1 MNERHGGGDWIGRS
15 AARVEDQV
23 LLRGGARFL
32 DDIVMPD
39 LAEATFVRSP
49 LAHGLIRSINC
60 DAARALPGV
69 HAVYVFADLRRV
81 LTQDAIPLALPAG
94 GLRFD
99 VDPTCLAIDEVCYV
113 GEPVAIVVATTRRI
127 AEDAAA
133 LVELDIEALPVVVD
147 PVEGLQPGAPKA
159 RLTCPDNLVART
171 KVDYGDVEGAFED
184 AAHVVR
190 ETFRLNKGGGHPMEP
205 RGVVARH
212 DELTDQLTLWNSTQ
226 MPHRAKAMLVATLG
240 LSERQVRVVTPEV
253 GGGFGTKAVFHPEE
267 LATPAAALLLKRPIK
282 WVEDRFESFTASIGE
297 REQIWTVEAAFEAD
311 GRLRGIR
318 GTLVYDHGAA
328 TPYGIALPFNAATNL
343 IGPYILPAYRM
354 LIDLCL
360 TNKTPAA
367 PTRGAGRPQGT
378 FVMERLLDRM
388 ALRLALPRDE
398 IRRRYMIAPGQMP
411 YTIPVKQRD
420 GSMMVYDSGDYP
432 QSQALALKAAGWAD
446 FPQRQKAAREQ
457 GRFIGLGLANYV
469 EATGRGPF
477 ESVSVSIGPSG
488 QVVVSSGATAQG
500 QGVKTMLAQVV
511 AQVLDVAPQSIH
523 VVVGDTSATPA
534 GLGAYASRQAV
545 TAGNA
550 AFAAAT
556 LLANKAKI
564 AAAEL
569 LEASVEDLVIR
580 EGVVEVKGVPGH
592 GASLTQIARALA
604 GTPGFALPGN
614 LPPGLSAA
622 SDFMT
627 SGLSY
632 TNGCHLAEVE
642 VDPDTGGVKIL
653 RYVVVH
659 DCGRMINPMMV
670 EGQILGGVIHGVG
683 MTLFE
688 WMRYDREGQPLT
700 ATLADYL
707 LPTSDVA
714 PRLEIHHLESPTPL
728 NPLGVKGA
736 AESGTIGAP
745 ATIVSAIEDALR
757 PLDIRVTQLP
767 VTPPQLRKL
776 IRDAQ
781 SSELRP

>member
-1 MNERHGGGDWIGRS
+1 MSEGHEVGGWIGRS
-15 AARVEDQV
+15 AARVEDHV

-60 DAARALPGV
+60 EAARALPGV

-81 LTQDAIPLALPAG
+81 LTQDCIPLALPAG

-99 VDPTCLAIDEVCYV
+99 VDPSCLAITEVCYV
-113 GEPVAIVVATTRRI
+113 GEPVAMVVATSRRV

-147 PVEGLQPGAPKA
+147 PVEGLQQGAPKA
-159 RLTCPDNLVART
+159 RLSCPDNLVART
-171 KVDYGDVEGAFED
+171 KVDYGDVDGAFAG
-184 AAHVVR
+184 AAHMVR
-190 ETFRLNKGGGHPMEP
+190 EQFRLNKGGGHPMEP

-212 DELTDQLTLWNSTQ
+212 DEITDQLTVWNSTQ

-240 LSERQVRVVTPEV
+240 LAEHQLRVVTPEV

-267 LATPAAALLLKRPIK
+267 LAVPAAALLLKRPIK

-343 IGPYILPAYRM
+343 IGPYVLPAYRM

-388 ALRLALPRDE
+388 ALQLGLARDE
-398 IRRRYMIAPGQMP
+398 IRRRNMIAPAQMP

-432 QSQALALKAAGWAD
+432 QCQKMALKAAGWED
-446 FPQRQKAAREQ
+446 FPQRQRQARKQ

-477 ESVSVSIGPSG
+477 ESVSISIGPSG
-488 QVVVSSGATAQG
+488 QVVVLSGATAQG

-511 AQVLDVAPQSIH
+511 AQVLGVAPETIH

-569 LEASVEDLVIR
+569 LEAAVDDLVIR

-592 GASLTQIARALA
+592 GKSLTQIARALA

-670 EGQILGGVIHGVG
+670 EGQILGGVIHGIG

-700 ATLADYL
+700 VTLADYL
-707 LPTSDVA
+707 LPTSDVV

-745 ATIVSAIEDALR
+745 ATIISAIEDALR
-757 PLDIRVTQLP
+757 PLDIRVSQLP
-767 VTPPQLRKL
+767 LTPPQLRRL
-776 IRDAQ
+776 IRAAQ
-781 SSELRP
+781 ASELVA